1 MRETR
6 SERDAAIARNLTFM
20 VLVMLALGMV
30 LNATGLILPGNS
42 GPAKIVQLSGML
54 PMLCY
59 LAAVWMIQRA
69 FSALARGDAVERIVA
84 KLIVRVGACMFL
96 GGLLRV
102 FGEAW
107 LTRLALGQRWP
118 WANFDVA
125 AITLGTAGLFLILL
139 ARPLR
144 HAARMRAE
152 LDTIV

>member
-1 MRETR
+1 MRKKGNQ
-6 SERDAAIARNLTFM
+6 RDAAIARNLTGV
-20 VLVMLALGMV
+20 VLAVLALGLA
-30 LNATGLILPGNS
+30 LNASGLVMPGGS
-42 GPAKIVQLSGML
+42 GPAKLLQAITML

-59 LAAVWMIQRA
+59 LAAVWMIHLA

-84 KLIVRVGACMFL
+84 TLLVRVGTCMFL

-102 FGEAW
+102 FVEPW
-107 LTRLALGQRWP
+107 LTRLALGRPWP

-144 HAARMRAE
+144 HAAWMRAE
-152 LDTIV
+152 LDAIL